1 MNEWKKQIYGSII
14 QTKTVFVSNGGKCF
28 EYKVNSHNNSLETTE
43 PVYLQGQHE
52 EADPLIAFHVKA
64 VTDNIL
70 VRSTG
75 TDVLVILLG
84 LVGRSE
90 GIEVI
95 MDYGSSNNSRYI
107 DVSHIACVFNEKQPG
122 FTDALI
128 GLHVLTRCDFTSYF
142 FRIGNMKPFALPEMQ
157 IDAGQLNALWSLTS
171 DEVDVPAFTSFLYSL
186 YGFNTTDIN
195 EARYKSCMRI
205 SCGKGKKPLA
215 NL

>member
-1 MNEWKKQIYGSII
+1 MNEWKKQMYGSII
-14 QTKTVFVSNGGKCF
+14 QTKTVFVSIGGKCF
-28 EYKVNSHNNSLETTE
+28 EYKINSHNNILETTE

-64 VTDNIL
+64 VTDNVL
-70 VRSTG
+70 VRYTG

-95 MDYGSSNNSRYI
+95 MYYGSSNNSRYI

-128 GLHVLTRCDFTSYF
+128 VLHLCANMLWLHLMLFPNRKDEAFCFTGDADRCRPSQRLMITHIWRGGCSSSYVF
-142 FRIGNMKPFALPEMQ
+142 FIFIVRLQHN
-157 IDAGQLNALWSLTS
+157 
-171 DEVDVPAFTSFLYSL
+171 
-186 YGFNTTDIN
+186 
-195 EARYKSCMRI
+195 RYQRSKI
-205 SCGKGKKPLA
+205 
-215 NL
+215 